1 MRGGFNVKS
10 MKILLRIVLY
20 YVLGYLLFNCIF
32 VLTQFFTLI
41 ILRYSSVNIIEI
53 FINNLFLNLIIYTG
67 IYILIVIL
75 NFIYKVRLTN
85 KLNIKLKKIR
95 EGSGENEE

>member
-1 MRGGFNVKS
+1 MRGGFNVKA

-32 VLTQFFTLI
+32 ALTQFFTLT
-41 ILRYSSVNIIEI
+41 ILRYSSSNIIEI
-53 FINNLFLNLIIYTG
+53 FTNNLILNLIIYTV
-67 IYILIVIL
+67 IYILIVIS
-75 NFIYKVRLTN
+75 NFIYKVKVTN

-95 EGSGENEE
+95 EGSGKNEE

>member
-1 MRGGFNVKS
+1 MKS